1 LSRVAADLIASVRE
15 VVAEHV
21 PGARVVLLAGS
32 AAAGT
37 AGATSDLDVVVLVD
51 GAGPGWR
58 RTLTHGGRLVE
69 LFVHTENS
77 VSEWWE
83 RDAARGRCTLA
94 HMCATGV
101 PVLDDG
107 SAADLRRRAERFIA
121 DGPSPSDED
130 LELRR
135 YQLTASL
142 DDLADAT
149 IDLERDVVAVTV
161 VVQAGELALLAERR
175 WLGEGKWLARQLAG
189 ARPDLAEQLQ
199 RGHRAAVQGDPAV
212 LLDAGRRVLDLAGG
226 PLADGHVR
234 GLPRPGTAGLA
245 VGGADAELDA
255 ALSAELTVFNEA
267 AAGVRDQRELTVRVR
282 DDDGALVGG
291 LSGWTWGTCA
301 GVGMFWIRE
310 DARRGGWGSRMLA
323 VAEQEAVA
331 RGCEQMVLSS
341 FTFQAPDF
349 YRRRGYTETGRTE
362 GLPVAGMADVHFRKD
377 LRS

>member
-1 LSRVAADLIASVRE
+1 VVADAITSARE

-21 PGARVVLLAGS
+21 PAARVVLLAGS

-37 AGATSDLDVVVLVD
+37 SGSTSDLDVVVLAD
-51 GAGPGWR
+51 GAGKGWR
-58 RTLTHGGRLVE
+58 RTVTHGGRLVE
-69 LFVHTENS
+69 LFVHS
-77 VSEWWE
+77 DVSMSEWWQ
-83 RDAARGRCTLA
+83 RDADRGRCTLA

-101 PVLDDG
+101 TVLDDG
-107 SAADLRRRAERFIA
+107 SAADLRRRAERFVA
-121 DGPSPSDED
+121 DGPSPSAED

-149 IDLERDVVAVTV
+149 IDLERDVIATTV
-161 VVQAGELALLAERR
+161 LLQAAELALLAENR

-189 ARPDLAEQLQ
+189 ARPGLAEQLQ
-199 RGHRAAVQGDPAV
+199 RGHRAAVQGEPAE

-226 PLADGHVR
+226 PLADGHSR
-234 GLPRPGTAGLA
+234 GLPRPGATGLE

-255 ALSAELTVFNEA
+255 TLSAELTTFNDA
-267 AAGVRDQRELTVRVR
+267 ASGVRDQRELTVRVH

-301 GVGMFWIRE
+301 GVGMFWVRE
-310 DARRGGWGSRMLA
+310 NSRRSGWGSRMLA
-323 VAEQEAVA
+323 AAEREAVA

-349 YRRRGYTETGRTE
+349 YRRHGYVETGRTE
-362 GLPVAGMADVHFRKD
+362 GLPVAGMADVHLRKSLMD
-377 LRS
+377 